1 MCNREV
7 GTGRARKKDG
17 SSRNTTDGTAF
28 YADEMNPAAASARQ
42 LPHAK
47 IHQRRVN
54 EEARAA
60 VVNLCFAE
68 CVNGNWRN
76 FVSGKRK

>member
-1 MCNREV
+1 
-7 GTGRARKKDG
+7 
-17 SSRNTTDGTAF
+17 
-28 YADEMNPAAASARQ
+28 MNPAAASARQ